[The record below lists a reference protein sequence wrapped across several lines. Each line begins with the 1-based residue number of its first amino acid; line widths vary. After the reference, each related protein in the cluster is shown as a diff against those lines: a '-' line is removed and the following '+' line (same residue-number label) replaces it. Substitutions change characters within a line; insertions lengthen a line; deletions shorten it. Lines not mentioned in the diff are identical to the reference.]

1 MQDGKHWVGTWATS
15 PAPAEGVAGFNNQT
29 LRMMP
34 RISLGGDNVRVRIS
48 NAYGT
53 RPLTIGA
60 VHIALRDKGPDIVAG
75 SDRVVTFGGSGGV
88 AVAAGAG
95 AVSDPAQ
102 FAVAPPAHL
111 AGSVPLPGGVS
122 ANFQITRP
130 HPR

>member
-34 RISLGGDNVRVRIS
+34 RISLGGDTVRVRIS

-60 VHIALRDKGPDIVAG
+60 VHIALRNKGPDIVAG

-88 AVAAGAG
+88 A
-95 AVSDPAQ
+95 
-102 FAVAPPAHL
+102 APPR
-111 AGSVPLPGGVS
+111 AGGGR
-122 ANFQITRP
+122 Q
-130 HPR
+130 PRAFARA